1 MAAVCANLF
10 TLGMWSAE
18 TSAQRSPDAP
28 MNTTRLPCSVPL
40 VATGAVSGVVAGA
53 VRAVVEVRAV
63 AAVAT

>member
-28 MNTTRLPCSVPL
+28 MNTTRSPCSVPL
-40 VATGAVSGVVAGA
+40 AAMGAVAGE
-53 VRAVVEVRAV
+53 VMAVVEVRAE
-63 AAVAT
+63 AA